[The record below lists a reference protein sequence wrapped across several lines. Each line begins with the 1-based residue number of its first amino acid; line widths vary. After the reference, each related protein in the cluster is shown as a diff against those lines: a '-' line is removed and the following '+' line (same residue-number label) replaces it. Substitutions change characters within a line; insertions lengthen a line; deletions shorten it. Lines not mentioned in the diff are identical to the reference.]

1 MTHATKDAIYIL
13 KSEHRSLAVILAAL
27 KELARKVEE
36 EAVQPDFRV
45 FRAMLRYIDEY
56 PERLHHPKEDAIIF
70 ERLASRSA
78 EARRLVTELRSE
90 HVAGA
95 RLIRDL
101 ERAMLFFE
109 DRYPAGK
116 FDFRVAVD
124 DYAAFHFAHMRKE
137 EEALLPLAARLLDA
151 ADWAAINAAFA
162 QNSDPVSGVAE
173 KDLRA
178 LFSRIAHLAPAPVG
192 LGEPWR

>member
-1 MTHATKDAIYIL
+1 MPQRKKHVVSIV

-45 FRAMLRYIDEY
+45 FRAMLLYIDQY
-56 PERLHHPKEDAIIF
+56 PERLHHPKEDEFLFARI
-70 ERLASRSA
+70 AGRSD
-78 EARRLVTELRSE
+78 EAKRLVADLRGE

-95 RLIRDL
+95 RLIREL
-101 ERAMLFFE
+101 ERALLFFE

-116 FDFRVAVD
+116 FEFRVAVD
-124 DYAAFHFAHMRKE
+124 EYAAFHFAHMRKE
-137 EEALLPLAARLLDA
+137 EEVLLPLAERLLGGEE
-151 ADWAAINAAFA
+151 WEAIDAAFA
-162 QNSDPVSGVAE
+162 QNADPVAGVTE
-173 KDLRA
+173 NDLRE
-178 LFSRIAHLAPAPVG
+178 LFSRIAHLTPAPVG